1 MGRLIAPD
9 AGLRVSF
16 LAAMDEFAAE
26 GRAGGR
32 TMVGADLAE
41 HGERWH
47 TEAGFAAY
55 LEAVRAEEHT
65 PRWADFVTQTTRW
78 WVEDGAYIGRVS
90 IRHRLTEELRR
101 LGGHIGYDV
110 RRSRRREGH
119 ATAMLGAALPLAGG
133 LGIGPALITC
143 DTPNVASR
151 RVIERNGGMLEDECD
166 GALRFWVPTH
176 RDPS

>member
-32 TMVGADLAE
+32 TMVEADLAE
-41 HGERWH
+41 YGERWR
-47 TEAGFAAY
+47 TEAGFVAY

-78 WVEDGAYIGRVS
+78 WVEDGEYIGRVS
-90 IRHRLTEELRR
+90 VRHRLTEELRR
-101 LGGHIGYDV
+101 LGGHVGYDV

-119 ATAMLGAALPLAGG
+119 ATAMLGSALPLVAS
-133 LGIGPALITC
+133 LGIDPALITC
-143 DTPNVASR
+143 DTTNVASR
-151 RVIERNGGMLEDECD
+151 RVIERNGGVLEDECD
-166 GALRFWVPTH
+166 GTLRFWVSTH
-176 RDPS
+176 R